1 MVKYLLFINVQNNED
16 LWQWYQTKCVDHN
29 DKATE
34 KYADSGFDL
43 ICPTETAIS
52 GRGHLYGYKIEAS
65 MYKSDTDLDLSM
77 VNVDNLTPSAF
88 YLYPRSSISSTPLRL
103 ANSVGII
110 DSGYRG
116 EIKACF
122 DGYETYTVKKFQ
134 RVVQLCTP
142 TLEPMYV
149 VLMNT
154 LSETSRG
161 EGGFGST
168 GV

>member
-1 MVKYLLFINVQNNED
+1 
-16 LWQWYQTKCVDHN
+16 
-29 DKATE
+29 
-34 KYADSGFDL
+34 
-43 ICPTETAIS
+43 
-52 GRGHLYGYKIEAS
+52 
-65 MYKSDTDLDLSM
+65 MYKSDTDIDLNS
-77 VNVDNLTPSAF
+77 VSINDLTPSAF

-122 DGYETYTVKKFQ
+122 DSMDTYSVKKNQ
-134 RVVQLCTP
+134 RLVQLCTP

-149 VLMNT
+149 LVVNALT
-154 LSETSRG
+154 ETARG
-161 EGGFGST
+161 QGGFGST